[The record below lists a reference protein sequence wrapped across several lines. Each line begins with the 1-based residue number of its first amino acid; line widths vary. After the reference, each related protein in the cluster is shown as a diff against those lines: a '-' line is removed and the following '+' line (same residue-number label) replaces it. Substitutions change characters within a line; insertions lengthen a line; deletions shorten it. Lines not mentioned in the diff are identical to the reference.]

1 MLIQTFFL
9 LQGLMFSVN
18 PFSILSVRH
27 TYACTDRKNDIFGC
41 VCVCLVGGAG
51 LRDLNILNTL
61 HSITEIQS
69 EL

>member
-1 MLIQTFFL
+1 
-9 LQGLMFSVN
+9 MFSAN
-18 PFSILSVRH
+18 RFSILSVRH

-41 VCVCLVGGAG
+41 VCVFGWGGGGAG